1 MEFTLHVLIGIIVFV
16 STFYLIVTEK
26 IPPAWSSLGG
36 GLVMVVSGIINEH
49 EAFEAV
55 SHNLEI
61 IFLLMGMM
69 IIVSVLAETGLFQW
83 FAIKMAQLV
92 RGEPFALLA
101 LLAVLTAVFSA
112 FLDNVTTIL
121 LMAPVSILLAKQL
134 ELNAFPFL
142 LAEIMAS
149 NIGGGATLIG
159 DPPNLIIGSESGL
172 GFNDFLIHLSPL
184 IVINIFVM
192 IITFYFM
199 FGRKMKVSR
208 DLKARIMELDASKAI
223 QDKLLIRRALTVFF
237 IVIIGFLTNQ
247 IFHIGLAIIA
257 VSGAVA
263 LAVIIKKT
271 PHDAFKEVE
280 WDTLFFF
287 IGLFILVKGVEE
299 LKFIEFLGEKILEA
313 LDGNF
318 QNANIFVLWFSALSS
333 GLLGNV
339 SHTVTF
345 SKVIH
350 IMTEHF
356 HGINTTVLWW
366 SLSLGACLGGNLTLV
381 ASAANIVG
389 VNVSAKSGEKIGF
402 GQFIKYGALITV
414 ESMILSSIYLAIR
427 YL

>member
-1 MEFTLHVLIGIIVFV
+1 MEFTLHLIIGTIVFIA
-16 STFYLIVTEK
+16 TFYLIVTEK
-26 IPPAWSSLGG
+26 VPAAWSSLGG
-36 GLVMVVSGIINEH
+36 GLVMVVTGIINEH

-55 SHNLEI
+55 AHNLEI

-83 FAIKMAQLV
+83 FAIKMAQIV
-92 RGEPFALLA
+92 KGEPFALLA
-101 LLAVLTAVFSA
+101 LLAFLTAIFSA

-142 LAEIMAS
+142 IAEIMAS

-184 IVINIFVM
+184 IIINMFVM
-192 IITFYFM
+192 IITFYFL

-208 DLKARIMELDASKAI
+208 DLKARIMELDAGRAI
-223 QDKLLIRRALTVFF
+223 QDKLLIKRALTIFF
-237 IVIIGFLTNQ
+237 IVIIGFVTNQ
-247 IFHIGLAIIA
+247 IFHIGLAVIA

-271 PHDAFKEVE
+271 PHDAFEEVE

-299 LKFIEFLGEKILEA
+299 LKFIEFLGEKILNA
-313 LDGNF
+313 LDGDF
-318 QNANIFVLWFSALSS
+318 TNANVFVLWFSALST
-333 GLLGNV
+333 GILGNV

-345 SKVIH
+345 SKIIH
-350 IMTEHF
+350 IMTDHF
-356 HGINTTVLWW
+356 KHANTQVLWW
-366 SLSLGACLGGNLTLV
+366 TLSMGACLGGNLTLV

-389 VNVSAKSGEKIGF
+389 TNVSAKSGEKISF
-402 GQFIKYGALITV
+402 GRFLKYGALITL
-414 ESMILSSIYLAIR
+414 ESMILSTVYIIVR